1 MNIKNEVLA
10 RVYLVLFIV
19 IALGIIIFSKAIYIS
34 KVEGNKWRSM
44 GDSLYVRMV
53 NVEAQRG
60 SILADDGGILATSL
74 PNFDIRMDMNSTGLT
89 DLIFKNGVDSLAYCL
104 SRMKGA
110 EMDFSGYKNFLFTK
124 RKAADR
130 YVMIRKSATYED
142 LELIKNFPIFRLG
155 KNKGGL
161 IVERKNI
168 RERPFNLLA
177 RRTIGYIREGT
188 QPIGLE
194 GYYNSILEGHAGKQ
208 LMQKVS
214 NDAWI
219 PVNDMTSVE
228 PKSGD
233 DIKTTLNINM
243 QEIAHNALQESLE
256 TYDGKHGCAIIM
268 DVKTG
273 AIKAMVN
280 LGKENGEWVENY
292 NYAIGMSSEPGSTFK
307 AASMMAMLEDG
318 LISLKDTVHLQQ
330 GSTKYCNV
338 ELVDAEKHKLGKVTV
353 KEAFEESSNVGISK
367 LVTSVFGERNN
378 AEKFIR
384 HLRDFNLHLPTGIEL
399 DGEAAPL
406 IKDAFNQEQG
416 WSCTSL
422 PWMSIGYEVKITPL
436 QILNFYNA
444 IANNGQLMKPYL
456 ISEIQKFD
464 KTIKVFNPIILKK
477 KIASTKTINAMK
489 ELLEGV
495 VESGTMK
502 EYKSPLYNYAGK
514 TGTAQLDYKRSET
527 SSEIGGHQASFVGYF
542 PAENPKYSCI
552 VVVVDPKRGSFYGST
567 VAGSAFRKIADNC
580 YASIAGLQ
588 TYITKNTP
596 KKMELAALPSLS
608 AGKGEELKT
617 VLDKINYKYQ
627 TNKIED
633 YGAIVAQKDSIKLV
647 SREITKNKVPNVIGM
662 GLKDALFLLE
672 NKGMKVEIRGIGK
685 VTEQS
690 VPAGTIAKG
699 QYVTLHLN

>member
-10 RVYLVLFIV
+10 RVYLVLFVV
-19 IALGIIIFSKAIYIS
+19 IALGIVIFGKAIYIS
-34 KVEGNKWRSM
+34 KVEGSKWRSM

-74 PNFDIRMDMNSTGLT
+74 PIFDIRMDMNSSGLT
-89 DLIFKNGVDSLAYCL
+89 DAVFKNGIDSLAYSL

-110 EMDFSGYKNFLFTK
+110 DMDFNGFRNYLIAK
-124 RKAADR
+124 RNIQDR
-130 YVMIRKSATYED
+130 YVLIRKSATYED
-142 LELIKNFPIFRLG
+142 LELIKKFPIFRLG

-161 IVERKNI
+161 IIERKNV
-168 RERPFNLLA
+168 RERPFNMLA

-188 QPIGLE
+188 QPIGIE
-194 GYYNSILEGHAGKQ
+194 GYYNSILEGKAGKR

-219 PVNDMTSVE
+219 PVNDLTSIE
-228 PKSGD
+228 PKSGE
-233 DIKTTLNINM
+233 DIKTTININM
-243 QEIAHNALQESLE
+243 QEIAQNALQESLE
-256 TYDGKHGCAIIM
+256 NFDAKHGCAVIM
-268 DVKTG
+268 EVKTG

-280 LGKENGEWVENY
+280 LGKEDGEWVENY

-307 AASMMAMLEDG
+307 SASMMAMLEDG
-318 LISLKDTVHLQQ
+318 LISLTDTVHLQQ

-338 ELVDAEKHKLGKVTV
+338 EMIDAEKHKLGKVTV
-353 KEAFEESSNVGISK
+353 KEAFELSSNVGMSK
-367 LVTSVFGERNN
+367 LITSVFGERNN

-384 HLRDFNLHLPTGIEL
+384 HLRDFNLNQPTGIEL
-399 DGEAAPL
+399 DGEAPPL

-456 ISEIQKFD
+456 VSEIQKFD
-464 KTIKVFNPIILKK
+464 KTTKVFQPIILKK
-477 KIASTKTINAMK
+477 RIASTKTINAMK

-495 VESGTMK
+495 VENGTMK
-502 EYKSPLYNYAGK
+502 EYKSSLYNYAGK
-514 TGTAQLDYKRSET
+514 TGTTQLDYKRSET

-552 VVVVDPKRGSFYGST
+552 VVVVDPKQKSFYGAT
-567 VAGSAFRKIADNC
+567 VAGSVFRKIADNC

-596 KKMELAALPSLS
+596 KKMQTTALPAIS
-608 AGKGEELKT
+608 AGKGNDLKN

-627 TNKIED
+627 SNKIED
-633 YGAIVAQKDSIKLV
+633 YGAIVAQRDSIKLL

>member
-10 RVYLVLFIV
+10 RVYLVLFVV
-19 IALGIIIFSKAIYIS
+19 IALGIVIFGKAIYIS
-34 KVEGNKWRSM
+34 KVEGSKWRSM

-74 PNFDIRMDMNSTGLT
+74 PIFDIRMDMNSSGLT
-89 DLIFKNGVDSLAYCL
+89 DAVFKNGIDSLAYSL
-104 SRMKGA
+104 SRLKGA
-110 EMDFSGYKNFLFTK
+110 EMDFNGYKNYLIAK
-124 RKAADR
+124 RNVQDR
-130 YVMIRKSATYED
+130 YVLIRKSATYED
-142 LELIKNFPIFRLG
+142 LELIKKFPIFRLG

-161 IVERKNI
+161 IVERKNV
-168 RERPFNLLA
+168 RERPFNMLA

-188 QPIGLE
+188 QPIGIE
-194 GYYNSILEGHAGKQ
+194 GYYNSILEGKAGKR

-219 PVNDMTSVE
+219 PVNDLTSIE
-228 PKSGD
+228 PKSGE
-233 DIKTTLNINM
+233 DIKTTININM
-243 QEIAHNALQESLE
+243 QEIAQNALQESLE
-256 TYDGKHGCAIIM
+256 NFDAKHGCAVIM
-268 DVKTG
+268 EVKTG

-280 LGKENGEWVENY
+280 LGKEDGEWVENY

-307 AASMMAMLEDG
+307 SASMMAMLEDG
-318 LISLKDTVHLQQ
+318 LISLTDTVHLQQ

-338 ELVDAEKHKLGKVTV
+338 ELIDAEKHKLGKVTV
-353 KEAFEESSNVGISK
+353 KEAFELSSNVGMSK
-367 LVTSVFGERNN
+367 LITSVFGERNN

-384 HLRDFNLHLPTGIEL
+384 HLRDFNLNQPTGIEL
-399 DGEAAPL
+399 DGEAPPL
-406 IKDAFNQEQG
+406 IKDAFSQEQG

-456 ISEIQKFD
+456 VSEIQKFD
-464 KTIKVFNPIILKK
+464 KTTKVFQPIILKK
-477 KIASTKTINAMK
+477 RIASTKTINAMK
-489 ELLEGV
+489 VLLEGV
-495 VESGTMK
+495 VENGTMK
-502 EYKSPLYNYAGK
+502 EYKSSLYNFAGK
-514 TGTAQLDYKRSET
+514 TGTTQLDYKRKENSN
-527 SSEIGGHQASFVGYF
+527 EIGGHQASFVGYF

-552 VVVVDPKRGSFYGST
+552 VVVVDPKQKSFYGAT
-567 VAGSAFRKIADNC
+567 VAGSVFRKIADNC

-596 KKMELAALPSLS
+596 KKMQTTALPSIS
-608 AGKGEELKT
+608 AGKGNDLKN

-627 TNKIED
+627 SNKIED
-633 YGAIVAQKDSIKLV
+633 YGAIVAQRDSIKLL

-690 VPAGTIAKG
+690 VPAGTITKG